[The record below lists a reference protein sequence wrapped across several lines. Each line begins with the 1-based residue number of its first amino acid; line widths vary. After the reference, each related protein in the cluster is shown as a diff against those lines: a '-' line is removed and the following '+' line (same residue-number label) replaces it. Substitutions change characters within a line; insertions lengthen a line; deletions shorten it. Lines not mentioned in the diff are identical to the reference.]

1 MFEIDKYSRTPI
13 YEQVIRQIELMILS
27 GELSENDQVPSV
39 RTLSQ
44 QLSVNPNT
52 LQRAYMELERRGIC
66 QSVPGNG
73 RFIAKGAR
81 ESITRAGDELINK
94 LTELLEEMKVR
105 GVDPKRVYLA
115 VDSVYKDA

>member
-27 GELSENDQVPSV
+27 GELRENDQVPSV

-66 QSVPGNG
+66 RSAPGSG
-73 RFIAKGAR
+73 RYISKGAK
-81 ESITRAGDELINK
+81 EAIAQAGDELLSK
-94 LTELLEEMKVR
+94 LTELLGEIKLR
-105 GVDPKRVYLA
+105 GIDRAQVDQA
-115 VDSVYKDA
+115 VDSVFKDA

>member
-1 MFEIDKYSRTPI
+1 
-13 YEQVIRQIELMILS
+13 MILS
-27 GELSENDQVPSV
+27 GELKDGDQVPSV

-44 QLSVNPNT
+44 TLSVNPNT

-81 ESITRAGDELINK
+81 QSIAREGDELLDK
-94 LTELLEEMKVR
+94 LHELLNEMKLR
-105 GVDPKRVYLA
+105 GIDRERIVQTI
-115 VDSVYKDA
+115 DSVYEP

>member
-27 GELSENDQVPSV
+27 GELGENDQVPSV

-66 QSVPGNG
+66 YSVPGNG
-73 RFIAKGAR
+73 RFIAKGAAL
-81 ESITRAGDELINK
+81 SIARAGDEL
-94 LTELLEEMKVR
+94 LEQMRELLEEMKLR
-105 GVDPKRVYLA
+105 GVERDRIVETLN
-115 VDSVYKDA
+115 SVYEP